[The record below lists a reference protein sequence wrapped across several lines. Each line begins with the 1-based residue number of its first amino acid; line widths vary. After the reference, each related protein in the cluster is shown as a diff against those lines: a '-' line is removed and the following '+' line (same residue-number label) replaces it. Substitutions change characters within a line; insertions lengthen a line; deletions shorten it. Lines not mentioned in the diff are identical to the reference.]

1 MGRICTM
8 HRRHQRERQ
17 QLDCETIRGTK
28 SNDRREMA
36 RFGDNRVCLCRH
48 SPVLLPLCE
57 GAQTEQAGHR
67 TTTSGMVHAEGSDTA
82 STSKVS
88 GAGCCPAVLDSIGPS
103 ELGGGSIVHRMHSIS
118 IRRTVTFDKRITVYL
133 LDYWAPELYRAAR
146 KGPWMQLAV
155 DRHRFKRRIQL
166 TEVALGNIFTDIHR
180 DKMWFYV
187 NKLCV

>member
-1 MGRICTM
+1 M
-8 HRRHQRERQ
+8 
-17 QLDCETIRGTK
+17 
-28 SNDRREMA
+28 
-36 RFGDNRVCLCRH
+36 
-48 SPVLLPLCE
+48 
-57 GAQTEQAGHR
+57 
-67 TTTSGMVHAEGSDTA
+67 
-82 STSKVS
+82 
-88 GAGCCPAVLDSIGPS
+88 
-103 ELGGGSIVHRMHSIS
+103 HRMHSIS

-146 KGPWMQLAV
+146 KGSWMQLAV